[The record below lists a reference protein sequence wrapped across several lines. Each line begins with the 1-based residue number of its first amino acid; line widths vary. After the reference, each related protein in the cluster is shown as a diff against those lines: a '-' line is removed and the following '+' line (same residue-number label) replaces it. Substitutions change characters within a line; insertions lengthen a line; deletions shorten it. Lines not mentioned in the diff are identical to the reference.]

1 MDCTK
6 HKYYEIEIPIY
17 DTTVWI
23 VVDDKEP
30 LNLFTNL
37 DGTEL
42 YIEDIDKYTGL
53 TYRLVRTK
61 KKYKDG
67 YKQGVLIYFG
77 SDAINDMDTLTH
89 EVFHA
94 TMDIAKHKQLVTDV
108 ELDWGLEHLAYLNG
122 WLNSQVNKIRCGK
135 IKPITYGKD

>member
-6 HKYYEIEIPIY
+6 HECYEIEIPVY

-23 VVDDKEP
+23 VIGDKEL
-30 LNLFTNL
+30 LNLFTNP

-53 TYRLVRTK
+53 TYRLVCIK
-61 KKYKDG
+61 NKSKYG
-67 YKQGVLIYFG
+67 CKQCVLIYYG
-77 SDAINDMDTLTH
+77 ADAINDMDTLTH

-94 TMDIAKHKQLVTDV
+94 TMDIAKHKQLITDV
-108 ELDWGLEHLAYLNG
+108 ELDGGLEHLAYLNG

-135 IKPITYGKD
+135 IKPIIIKNK